1 MWIANISALSIKMS
15 LDQLT
20 EQIRHFAGLAVHFDR
35 LGNFEAAA
43 YYYMQ
48 TSFLI
53 DSAPNQEELKLFRDK
68 AVVYKKRAEELL
80 SMPSKVP
87 DTALQEKVST

>member
-1 MWIANISALSIKMS
+1 MS
-15 LDQLT
+15 HDQLT

-48 TSFLI
+48 TGFLI

-68 AVVYKKRAEELL
+68 AIVYKKRAEELL
-80 SMPSKVP
+80 TMPSKVP
-87 DTALQEKVST
+87 DTTLQDKVSIKPYEHLWNSL

>member
-1 MWIANISALSIKMS
+1 MSFQQVIDQIK
-15 LDQLT
+15 
-20 EQIRHFAGLAVHFDR
+20 HFAGLAVHFDR
-35 LGNFEAAA
+35 QGNIDAAT
-43 YYYMQ
+43 YYYME

-68 AVVYKKRAEELL
+68 AIVYKKRAEELL

-87 DTALQEKVST
+87 DTTLQEKVSIEPCE